1 MKAPRSVRHEIRV
14 ADEVWLATALL
25 HREHPRRRDFE
36 VSEIVERARQEG
48 ITRRLRPGVRVHVL
62 LHCVANR
69 PPNPAG
75 YRMLFATGR
84 TTRRLYRPG
93 DPTHPARRGKTVPDR
108 NAVPPEYQGLLDWYH
123 AQYSARAAASVR
135 TDPLLALR
143 GSGKSLWADEHAD
156 DYVRRLREGW
166 A

>member
-1 MKAPRSVRHEIRV
+1 
-14 ADEVWLATALL
+14 
-25 HREHPRRRDFE
+25 
-36 VSEIVERARQEG
+36 
-48 ITRRLRPGVRVHVL
+48 
-62 LHCVANR
+62 
-69 PPNPAG
+69 
-75 YRMLFATGR
+75 MLFATGR

-108 NAVPPEYQGLLDWYH
+108 DAVPPEYQSLLDWYH
-123 AQYSARAAASVR
+123 VQYTARFTGSVR
-135 TDPLLALR
+135 TDPLLTLR